1 MGYKGLQA
9 GIDALQG
16 KPLERFIDTGV
27 TVVTPANVDS
37 IDPLT
42 LKAAN

>member
-1 MGYKGLQA
+1 MGYRGIQA

-16 KPLERFIDTGV
+16 KTLDRFIDTGV

-42 LKAAN
+42 LTPHN